1 MPVFNKDDVASGCGK
16 AAEANPQAWQTSREF
31 KEWSSCAG
39 QDGAGFWYNR
49 CSAGNLNGHVY
60 QGGYYKLKELA
71 IGSHEPII
79 REHDDGLIW
88 GTLGKGRDY
97 SFMLGEMRVRPKN
110 FQTRSGQKQTRRG
123 GSPLE
128 EERQKIRG

>member
-1 MPVFNKDDVASGCGK
+1 MGIYQDW
-16 AAEANPQAWQTSREF
+16 ETNPEF
-31 KEWSSCAG
+31 KAWGSCAG

-60 QGGYYKLKELA
+60 QGGYYKLKELR
-71 IGSHEPII
+71 IGTHEPIM

-97 SFMLGEMRVRPKN
+97 SFMLGEMMSSTKELPNTIWPTPNSKRW
-110 FQTRSGQKQTRRG
+110 F
-123 GSPLE
+123 
-128 EERQKIRG
+128 

>member
-1 MPVFNKDDVASGCGK
+1 MKFSTKDVDNDNFCVYTKKKYRGGWVPEFSADDK
-16 AAEANPQAWQTSREF
+16 AAKCDAAADHEDIYQDWETNAEF
-31 KEWSSCAG
+31 KAWGSCAG

-71 IGSHEPII
+71 IGSHEPIM

-88 GTLGKGRDY
+88 GTLGKGK
-97 SFMLGEMRVRPKN
+97 SFFVHLFSLTN
-110 FQTRSGQKQTRRG
+110 
-123 GSPLE
+123 
-128 EERQKIRG
+128 